1 MPVREVLIHK
11 LLSPIPMRK
20 YYPLFKK
27 STALRG
33 CVLFTLIMAYSQP
46 SFALLCRNNQTG
58 QVFNSGDTSF
68 RVNVSPVV
76 QYDKSI
82 SVLDLSQL
90 VSCQNEDS
98 TGQNYD
104 YLKILKGSGFS
115 PALDTKTYGRL
126 DFTSRPTG
134 YARQLPLQF
143 DLQVTEAFYQYGVWK
158 PFPAKLYLYPEPGV
172 FGKVINNGDLLATL
186 YVNKFSTMGQEAGE
200 RNFTWRFYAT
210 NDVYIQTGTCR
221 VSSNNVKVD
230 LPSYPGGPVTVPLT
244 VRCDQTQS
252 VSYTLSGSVTGSG
265 NTVFA
270 NTATSGA
277 GGVGVQL
284 SDNAGLVPA
293 GQPRSLGQVGSSP
306 VSLGLKASYA
316 LTGQASPT
324 PGAVQSVINVT
335 FSYN

>member
-1 MPVREVLIHK
+1 
-11 LLSPIPMRK
+11 MRK

-284 SDNAGLVPA
+284 SDNAGPVPA
-293 GQPRSLGQVGSSP
+293 GQPRSLGQVG
-306 VSLGLKASYA
+306 
-316 LTGQASPT
+316 
-324 PGAVQSVINVT
+324 
-335 FSYN
+335 

>member
-1 MPVREVLIHK
+1 
-11 LLSPIPMRK
+11 MRK

-27 STALRG
+27 STVLEG
-33 CVLFTLIMAYSQP
+33 CVLFTFIMAYSQP

-186 YVNKFSTMGQEAGE
+186 YVNKFSTKGQEAGE

-284 SDNAGLVPA
+284 SDNAGPVPA
-293 GQPRSLGQVGSSP
+293 GQPRSLGQVG
-306 VSLGLKASYA
+306 
-316 LTGQASPT
+316 
-324 PGAVQSVINVT
+324 
-335 FSYN
+335 

>member
-1 MPVREVLIHK
+1 
-11 LLSPIPMRK
+11 MRK

-58 QVFNSGDTSF
+58 QVVNSGDTSF

-186 YVNKFSTMGQEAGE
+186 YVNKFSTKGQEAGE

-284 SDNAGLVPA
+284 SDNAGPVPA

-306 VSLGLKASYA
+306 VSLGLKA
-316 LTGQASPT
+316 
-324 PGAVQSVINVT
+324 
-335 FSYN
+335 

>member
-1 MPVREVLIHK
+1 
-11 LLSPIPMRK
+11 MRK
-20 YYPLFKK
+20 YYPPFKK
-27 STALRG
+27 STVLKG
-33 CVLFTLIMAYSQP
+33 GVLFTLIMAYSQP

-172 FGKVINNGDLLATL
+172 LGKVINNGDLLATL
-186 YVNKFSTMGQEAGE
+186 YVNKFSTKGQEAGE

-252 VSYTLSGSVTGSG
+252 VSYTLSGPVTGSG

-270 NTATSGA
+270 NTAASGS
-277 GGVGVQL
+277 GGVGIQL
-284 SDNAGLVPA
+284 SDNVGPVPA

-306 VSLGLKASYA
+306 VSLGLKAS
-316 LTGQASPT
+316 
-324 PGAVQSVINVT
+324 
-335 FSYN
+335 

>member
-1 MPVREVLIHK
+1 
-11 LLSPIPMRK
+11 MRK
-20 YYPLFKK
+20 YYPPFKK
-27 STALRG
+27 STVLKG
-33 CVLFTLIMAYSQP
+33 GVLFTLIMAYSQP

-172 FGKVINNGDLLATL
+172 LGKVINNGDLLATL
-186 YVNKFSTMGQEAGE
+186 YVNKFSTKGQEAGE

-252 VSYTLSGSVTGSG
+252 VSYTLSGPVTGSG

-270 NTATSGA
+270 NTAASGS
-277 GGVGVQL
+277 GGVGIQL
-284 SDNAGLVPA
+284 SDNVGPVPA
-293 GQPRSLGQVGSSP
+293 GQPRSLGQVGSS
-306 VSLGLKASYA
+306 
-316 LTGQASPT
+316 
-324 PGAVQSVINVT
+324 
-335 FSYN
+335 